1 MTPLRQKMIDLMNFR
16 QYAPKTQQVY
26 LAAAIKLS
34 TYYRRSP
41 EQISAEEVKSWL
53 METAVKRK
61 WSASTVHQT
70 LMALRFCYHHVLEQ
84 DDFFLDITL
93 PKRPQKIPVLL
104 TQKEVYAILQAA
116 DTLKNLTL
124 LSLCYGCG
132 LRVSELVA
140 LTQHDI
146 DSKRL
151 LLRVVQ
157 GKGRKD
163 RVVPLSASLLSLLR
177 VYWHAWQPNEFLF
190 CSFQQQKKA
199 LGVSSV
205 QKMFSKTKFKAGV
218 HQATGIH
225 CFRHAYATHQLEQGL
240 PIHQLQQFLGH
251 SDIRITQKYLHWIPA
266 SSPVMASDLLA
277 DFIPDENVMQTKLE
291 VQGDS
296 F

>member
-1 MTPLRQKMIDLMNFR
+1 MTPLRQKMIDLMTFR
-16 QYAPKTQQVY
+16 QFAPKTHQVY
-26 LAAAIKLS
+26 LKAVTRLS
-34 TYYRRSP
+34 TYYHRSP
-41 EQISAEEVKSWL
+41 EQISSEEVKSWL
-53 METAVKRK
+53 MEIAAERK

-70 LMALRFCYHHVLEQ
+70 MMALKFCYHHVLEKE
-84 DDFFLDITL
+84 DFFLDIPL

-104 TQKEVYAILQAA
+104 TQKEVYAILQA
-116 DTLKNLTL
+116 THHLKHLTL

-140 LTQHDI
+140 LTQNDI
-146 DSKRL
+146 DSERL

-177 VYWHAWQPNEFLF
+177 VYWQAWHPNHFLF
-190 CSFQQQKKA
+190 CSGQQQKKA
-199 LGVSSV
+199 LGITSV
-205 QKMFSKTKFKAGV
+205 QKMFTKAKLNAGIQKAGGV
-218 HQATGIH
+218 HSL
-225 CFRHAYATHQLEQGL
+225 RHAYATHQLECGL

-251 SDIRITQKYLHWIPA
+251 SDIRITLKYLHWIP
-266 SSPVMASDLLA
+266 SSSQVMASDLLA
-277 DFIPDENVMQTKLE
+277 DFTPDENIMQTKLE

>member
-1 MTPLRQKMIDLMNFR
+1 
-16 QYAPKTQQVY
+16 
-26 LAAAIKLS
+26 
-34 TYYRRSP
+34 
-41 EQISAEEVKSWL
+41 
-53 METAVKRK
+53 
-61 WSASTVHQT
+61 
-70 LMALRFCYHHVLEQ
+70 MALKFCYHHVLEKE
-84 DDFFLDITL
+84 DFFLDIPL
-93 PKRPQKIPVLL
+93 PKRPQKPPVLL
-104 TQKEVYAILQAA
+104 TQTEVYALLQAT
-116 DTLKNLTL
+116 DNLKNLTL

-146 DSKRL
+146 DSERL

-163 RVVPLSASLLSLLR
+163 RVVPLSASLLVLLR
-177 VYWHAWQPNEFLF
+177 IYWQAWQPNYFLF

-205 QKMFSKTKFKAGV
+205 QKMFSKTKFKAGIY
-218 HQATGIH
+218 QATGVH
-225 CFRHAYATHQLEQGL
+225 CLRHAYATHQLEHGL

-251 SDIRITQKYLHWIPA
+251 SDIRITQKYLHWIPTR
-266 SSPVMASDLLA
+266 SDVMASDLLA
-277 DFIPDENVMQTKLE
+277 DFILDEHIMRTKLE

>member
-1 MTPLRQKMIDLMNFR
+1 MTPLRQKMIDLMTFR
-16 QYAPKTQQVY
+16 QYAPKTCQIY
-26 LAAAIKLS
+26 LRAVIHLS
-34 TYYRRSP
+34 TYYHRSP
-41 EQISAEEVKSWL
+41 EQISSEEVTCWL
-53 METAVKRK
+53 MESAAKRK

-70 LMALRFCYHHVLEQ
+70 LMALKFCYHHVLEQ
-84 DDFFLDITL
+84 EDFFLDIPL

-104 TQKEVYAILQAA
+104 TQNEVYALLQAT

-140 LTQHDI
+140 LTQYDI
-146 DSKRL
+146 DSERL

-163 RVVPLSASLLSLLR
+163 RVVPLSASLLVLLR
-177 VYWHAWQPNEFLF
+177 SYWHAWQPNHFVF
-190 CSFQQQKKA
+190 CSYQQQKKA

-205 QKMFSKTKFKAGV
+205 QKMFSKTKFKAGIQ
-218 HQATGIH
+218 QATGVH
-225 CFRHAYATHQLEQGL
+225 CLRHAYATHQLEHGL

-266 SSPVMASDLLA
+266 RSQVMASDLLVN
-277 DFIPDENVMQTKLE
+277 FIPDEKVMQTKLE

>member
-1 MTPLRQKMIDLMNFR
+1 MTPLRQKMIDLMTFR
-16 QYAPKTQQVY
+16 QYAPKTCQVY
-26 LAAAIKLS
+26 LRAVIHLS
-34 TYYRRSP
+34 TYYHRSP
-41 EQISAEEVKSWL
+41 EQINSEEVKSWL
-53 METAVKRK
+53 METAAKRK

-70 LMALRFCYHHVLEQ
+70 LMALKFCYHHVLEKE
-84 DDFFLDITL
+84 DFFLDIPL

-104 TQKEVYAILQAA
+104 TQTEVYAILQAT

-146 DSKRL
+146 DSERL

-163 RVVPLSASLLSLLR
+163 RVVPLSASLLLMLR
-177 VYWHAWQPNEFLF
+177 IYWQAWQPNDFLF
-190 CSFQQQKKA
+190 CSYQQQKKA

-205 QKMFSKTKFKAGV
+205 QKMFSKAKFKAGI
-218 HQATGIH
+218 HQATGVH
-225 CFRHAYATHQLEQGL
+225 CLRHAYATHQLEHGL

-251 SDIRITQKYLHWIPA
+251 SDIRITQQYLHWIPA

-277 DFIPDENVMQTKLE
+277 GFTPDETVMQTKLE
-291 VQGDS
+291 VPGDI